1 MKKILLTLL
10 IALTVIGCATRKPAP
25 ISDGKKAQ
33 VEEKSIGADSAGGG
47 AGKAG
52 AGGQGGGGSNVDGS
66 ADGAGS
72 DGIRGTTAG
81 AGGTGVDGGS
91 SAGGAGGAG
100 GGVTPGA
107 NATGNLAQRSIYF
120 DYDSFSVKD
129 EYKPVL
135 QAHAKFLVENAGAKI
150 YLQGH
155 TDERGSREYNLALG
169 QKRAD
174 AVRRVMAVLGVKE
187 SQVESVSYGEEKPK
201 SAGHDDSA
209 YAQNRRADIVYQG
222 E

>member
-1 MKKILLTLL
+1 MKKILLMLL
-10 IALTVIGCATRKPAP
+10 IAVTVIGCAARKPAP

-33 VEEKSIGADSAGGG
+33 VEERSIGSDAAGGG
-47 AGKAG
+47 AGKG
-52 AGGQGGGGSNVDGS
+52 AGGQDGGATGD
-66 ADGAGS
+66 AAGA
-72 DGIRGTTAG
+72 DGIRGTTANADGSG
-81 AGGTGVDGGS
+81 ADGSGS
-91 SAGGAGGAG
+91 NGAGGAGGAAA
-100 GGVTPGA
+100 TPGA

-120 DYDSFSVKD
+120 EYDSFSVKD

-135 QAHAKFLVENAGAKI
+135 QAHAKFLVENPTAKI

-174 AVRRVMAVLGVKE
+174 AVRRVMTVLGVKD
-187 SQVESVSYGEEKPK
+187 SQVEGVSYGEEKPK
-201 SAGHDDSA
+201 NAGHDDTA
-209 YAQNRRADIVYQG
+209 YSQNRRADIVYQG

>member
-1 MKKILLTLL
+1 M
-10 IALTVIGCATRKPAP
+10 AGDAGSGAN
-25 ISDGKKAQ
+25 
-33 VEEKSIGADSAGGG
+33 VEGADGSG
-47 AGKAG
+47 A
-52 AGGQGGGGSNVDGS
+52 
-66 ADGAGS
+66 
-72 DGIRGTTAG
+72 DGIRGTTAD
-81 AGGTGVDGGS
+81 AGGVGVDGADS
-91 SAGGAGGAG
+91 SGTAGAG
-100 GGVTPGA
+100 GGVTPSA

-120 DYDSFSVKD
+120 DYDSFAVKD
-129 EYKPVL
+129 EYKPIL

-174 AVRRVMAVLGVKE
+174 AVRRIMAVLGVKE
-187 SQVESVSYGEEKPK
+187 NQVESVSYGEEKPK
-201 SAGHDDSA
+201 NAAHEESG

>member
-1 MKKILLTLL
+1 MNKILLTLL
-10 IALTVIGCATRKPAP
+10 IALTVVGCATRKPAP
-25 ISDGKKAQ
+25 ISDGKRAQ
-33 VEEKSIGADSAGGG
+33 VEEKSIGSDTAGGG
-47 AGKAG
+47 AGKNG
-52 AGGQGGGGSNVDGS
+52 AGGQ
-66 ADGAGS
+66 DGAGTSGDGS

-81 AGGTGVDGGS
+81 ADGSGAS
-91 SAGGAGGAG
+91 GAGGAGGAA
-100 GGVTPGA
+100 TPGA

-135 QAHAKFLVENAGAKI
+135 QAHAKFLVENPGSKI

-174 AVRRVMAVLGVKE
+174 AVRRVMTVLGVKDN
-187 SQVESVSYGEEKPK
+187 QVEGVSYGEEKPK
-201 SAGHDDSA
+201 NAGHDDAA
-209 YAQNRRADIVYQG
+209 YVQNRRTDIVYQG

>member
-10 IALTVIGCATRKPAP
+10 IAVTVIGCATRKPAP
-25 ISDGKKAQ
+25 ISDGKRAQ
-33 VEEKSIGADSAGGG
+33 VEDKSIGGSDAS
-47 AGKAG
+47 G
-52 AGGQGGGGSNVDGS
+52 AGGQGDAGRQNSQGGAVDGQN
-66 ADGAGS
+66 GAAN
-72 DGIRGTTAG
+72 GIRGATADA
-81 AGGTGVDGGS
+81 AGQ
-91 SAGGAGGAG
+91 GGADSNSAAG
-100 GGVTPGA
+100 NAVTPGA

-120 DYDSFSVKD
+120 DYDSFAVKED
-129 EYKPVL
+129 YKPVV
-135 QAHAKFLVENAGAKI
+135 QAHAKFLVENPTSKA

-174 AVRRVMAVLGVKE
+174 AVRRIMTVLGVKDN
-187 SQVESVSYGEEKPK
+187 QIESVSYGEEKPK
-201 SAGHDDSA
+201 NAGHDENA

>member
-1 MKKILLTLL
+1 MKKILFTLL

-33 VEEKSIGADSAGGG
+33 VEEKSIGVDSAGGG

-52 AGGQGGGGSNVDGS
+52 AGGQGGAGSNVDGS
-66 ADGAGS
+66 ADGTGS

-81 AGGTGVDGGS
+81 AGGAGVDGNS
-91 SAGGAGGAG
+91 SSGAAGAG

-129 EYKPVL
+129 EHKPIL

-187 SQVESVSYGEEKPK
+187 NQVESVSYGEEKPK
-201 SAGHDDSA
+201 NSGHDEAA
-209 YAQNRRADIVYQG
+209 YVQNRRADIVYQG

>member
-33 VEEKSIGADSAGGG
+33 VEEKSIGGDASGGG
-47 AGKAG
+47 AGKGG
-52 AGGQGGGGSNVDGS
+52 AGGQDGGANGD
-66 ADGAGS
+66 AAGP

-81 AGGTGVDGGS
+81 AGGTGVDGNG
-91 SAGGAGGAG
+91 AAGAGGA
-100 GGVTPGA
+100 VTPGA

-120 DYDSFSVKD
+120 DYDSFNVKD

-135 QAHAKFLVENAGAKI
+135 QAHAKFLVENPSSKV

-174 AVRRVMAVLGVKE
+174 AVRRIMAVLGVKDNQIE
-187 SQVESVSYGEEKPK
+187 GVSYGEEKPK
-201 SAGHDDSA
+201 NAGHDDSA
-209 YAQNRRADIVYQG
+209 YVQNRRADIVYQG

>member
-1 MKKILLTLL
+1 MKKILLTLF

-33 VEEKSIGADSAGGG
+33 VEEKSIGADASGG
-47 AGKAG
+47 AGRAG
-52 AGGQGGGGSNVDGS
+52 AGGQDGTGAGANGGGADGS
-66 ADGAGS
+66 GA

-81 AGGTGVDGGS
+81 AGGAGVDGS
-91 SAGGAGGAG
+91 DSAGAAGAG

-120 DYDSFSVKD
+120 DYDSFAVKD
-129 EYKPVL
+129 EYKPIL

-174 AVRRVMAVLGVKE
+174 AVRRIMAVLGAKE
-187 SQVESVSYGEEKPK
+187 NQVESVSYGEEKPK
-201 SAGHDDSA
+201 NPGHDESA

>member
-10 IALTVIGCATRKPAP
+10 IALTVVACATRKPAP

-33 VEEKSIGADSAGGG
+33 VEEKSIGGDASAGG
-47 AGKAG
+47 AGK
-52 AGGQGGGGSNVDGS
+52 GGGGGQDGGS
-66 ADGAGS
+66 GADAAGS

-81 AGGTGVDGGS
+81 AGGAGVDGNGAAG
-91 SAGGAGGAG
+91 AGGAGGA
-100 GGVTPGA
+100 VTPGA
-107 NATGNLAQRSIYF
+107 NATGNLAQRSVYF

-135 QAHAKFLVENAGAKI
+135 QAHAKFLVENPTAKV

-174 AVRRVMAVLGVKE
+174 AVRRIMTVLGVKDNQIE
-187 SQVESVSYGEEKPK
+187 GVSYGEEKPK
-201 SAGHDDSA
+201 NAGHDESS
-209 YAQNRRADIVYQG
+209 YGQNRRADILYQG

>member
-1 MKKILLTLL
+1 MNKILLTLL

-33 VEEKSIGADSAGGG
+33 VEEKSIGSDASGGG
-47 AGKAG
+47 AGKG
-52 AGGQGGGGSNVDGS
+52 AGGQGADGDASN
-66 ADGAGS
+66 DGAGS
-72 DGIRGTTAG
+72 DGIRASTAG
-81 AGGTGVDGGS
+81 AGGAGVDGNG
-91 SAGGAGGAG
+91 AAGAGGAG

-120 DYDSFSVKD
+120 DYDSFTVKE
-129 EYKPVL
+129 EYKLIL

-174 AVRRVMAVLGVKE
+174 AVRRIMTVLGVKDT
-187 SQVESVSYGEEKPK
+187 QIESVSYGEEKPK
-201 SAGHDDSA
+201 NAGHDDTA
-209 YAQNRRADIVYQG
+209 YGQNRRADIVYQG

>member
-10 IALTVIGCATRKPAP
+10 IAVTVIGCATRKPAP

-33 VEEKSIGADSAGGG
+33 VEDRSIGAGDAAGGG
-47 AGKAG
+47 GVGDAGG
-52 AGGQGGGGSNVDGS
+52 QNGQGGGVDGQ
-66 ADGAGS
+66 DGGA
-72 DGIRGTTAG
+72 DGIRASTSDAAG
-81 AGGTGVDGGS
+81 Q
-91 SAGGAGGAG
+91 GGADSNSAAG
-100 GGVTPGA
+100 NAVSPGA
-107 NATGNLAQRSIYF
+107 NATGSLAQRSIYF
-120 DYDSFSVKD
+120 DYDSFAVK
-129 EYKPVL
+129 EEFKPVV
-135 QAHAKFLVENAGAKI
+135 QAHAKFLVENPASKA

-174 AVRRVMAVLGVKE
+174 AVRRIMTVLGVKDN
-187 SQVESVSYGEEKPK
+187 QIESVSYGEEKPK
-201 SAGHDDSA
+201 NAGHDENA